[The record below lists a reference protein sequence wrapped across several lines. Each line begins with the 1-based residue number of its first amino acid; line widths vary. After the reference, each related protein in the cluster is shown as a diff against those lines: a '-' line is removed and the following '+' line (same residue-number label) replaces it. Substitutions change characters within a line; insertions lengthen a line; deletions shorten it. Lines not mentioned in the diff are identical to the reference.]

1 MAIRLPPKEGMVTTY
16 RGVVKGNIVVI
27 EGPVDLPDGAEVE
40 VRPVARHENEA
51 NEGALEDAFERH
63 LLEIGLIKRIPPR
76 LPDPPGLDRT
86 LLELEGPPLSEQLIE
101 ERR

>member
-40 VRPVARHENEA
+40 VRPWLGTRT
-51 NEGALEDAFERH
+51 
-63 LLEIGLIKRIPPR
+63 KRMKVRWRTRSSDISWR
-76 LPDPPGLDRT
+76 LA
-86 LLELEGPPLSEQLIE
+86 
-101 ERR
+101 